1 MKKMNQ
7 MKKII
12 SVLAIFAMLVN
23 LFSFSMSI
31 NVKAAELDANYGHYT
46 EIEGE
51 TTEVTLK
58 MSGDDDETKTS
69 VKKSTIS
76 IANYVTVSITPK
88 SGSYLIRVYNIG
100 VDTIDKISLTA
111 NVKKNNGTHL
121 ASGSKTFKKVK
132 PGFVTWEWKLSKGE
146 TVQEHIT
153 VNITARDGSSV
164 ISASG
169 STVRYNFA
177 GGKYGDLKAYDG
189 QRHHMPSDSV
199 DGLSKRKGAA
209 VRMITSEHKKTASY
223 GSSKK
228 AKEFRKEEKKYI
240 EQGEFLKAQQLGVKD
255 VQSNFGKKYNAA
267 INDMIKYTK
276 SLGYTK

>member
-1 MKKMNQ
+1 MKKMKQ

-12 SVLAIFAMLVN
+12 SALAVFVMIVN
-23 LFSFSMSI
+23 VFSFSKSI
-31 NVKAAELDANYGHYT
+31 NVKASGLDANYGRYT

-51 TTEVTLK
+51 TTKVTMQ
-58 MSGDDDETKTS
+58 MSDNDNTS
-69 VKKSTIS
+69 EYSAKKGTIS
-76 IANYVTVSITPK
+76 IPNYVTVVITPESK
-88 SGSYLIRVYNIG
+88 SYSIKVYNIG
-100 VDTIDKISLTA
+100 VDTIDNISLNA
-111 NVKKNNGTHL
+111 NVKKNNGAHL
-121 ASGSKTFKKVK
+121 ASNSKTLKKVK
-132 PGFVTWEWKLSKGE
+132 PGVVTWKWKLNKGA

-153 VNITARDGSSV
+153 VNITARDGSAV
-164 ISASG
+164 IKASG